1 MNSKDT
7 IKHIN
12 SISDLQILSD
22 LLQTETRVSVLA
34 AISKRIEKLSTPE
47 KVNEKKVKVKLHTG
61 ETHECLESEYL
72 SALEFYGENYP
83 GTLITK

>member
-7 IKHIN
+7 IKHVN

-47 KVNEKKVKVKLHTG
+47 KVNEKKVKVKDRK
-61 ETHECLESEYL
+61 SVV
-72 SALEFYGENYP
+72 
-83 GTLITK
+83 